1 MVLVLFL
8 QGVHSP
14 GDTSSHTYKVQ
25 VLCQSG
31 EYALIG
37 KAYNDNDSNNSYGS
51 RASSTLQLLEVSV

>member
-1 MVLVLFL
+1 MVGGIFL

-25 VLCQSG
+25 VLCQWRIC
-31 EYALIG
+31 LNG
-37 KAYNDNDSNNSYGS
+37 KEHNDNDSNNSYGS